1 MKSNGLIVALVIL
14 LSIIVFFLV
23 MFLVVYLKG
32 GATFMNFGSSK
43 NDVIFDET
51 FSMENIQSID
61 IEQDAGDIIFK
72 ETTNDNI
79 QVVLYGDGRD
89 TVNVNVVGNKLSI
102 NYTVRKNFAL
112 LNFGTVKKDV
122 VVYIPSIYSSQI
134 NIRNRYGN
142 TEIPDLENVV
152 VNIEADCRK
161 CKYW

>member
-51 FSMENIQSID
+51 FSMEKIQSID

-72 ETTNDNI
+72 ETSDDNI
-79 QVVLYGDGRD
+79 RVVLYGDSKD
-89 TVNVNVVGNKLSI
+89 ISNVNVIDNKLSI
-102 NYTVRKNFAL
+102 NYIVRKNFAF

>member
-61 IEQDAGDIIFK
+61 IKQDAGDIIFK
-72 ETTNDNI
+72 ETTNDYV
-79 QVVLYGDGRD
+79 QVVLYGDSKD
-89 TVNVNVVGNKLSI
+89 VVNVNVVGNKLSI

-112 LNFGTVKKDV
+112 LNFGTVKKNI
-122 VVYIPSIYSSQI
+122 VVYIPSIYSNQI
-134 NIRNRYGN
+134 NIKNRYGN
-142 TEIPDLENVV
+142 TEIPDLENVA